1 MGDDKTVLGLTKF
14 EKTLVVILPI
24 ILGGLI
30 GWFIPVIV
38 DWVLTLPIVPME
50 KLFLLIAS
58 FNSMW
63 VSIVAA
69 LIGIIV
75 GIMLTFIIF
84 DENLEVTI
92 SDKNLHLKLGDK
104 ADTIEKKD
112 ISAIYMEN
120 KQLIILG
127 QYSEEL
133 YREVIETKKDTVR
146 EAFKHYQYP
155 WKEKDP
161 FDSDYQRWEGL
172 FLSFNIF
179 VIKIDKLTLI
189 IPNPGTAKTVP
200 SNPEI

>member
-1 MGDDKTVLGLTKF
+1 
-14 EKTLVVILPI
+14 
-24 ILGGLI
+24 
-30 GWFIPVIV
+30 
-38 DWVLTLPIVPME
+38 
-50 KLFLLIAS
+50 LIAS

-127 QYSEEL
+127 QNSEEL

-161 FDSDYQRWEGL
+161 FDSDYQRWVLGHPDFPEKINVLLYVREHALKEDKKKKAKDLRDDLAKLGV
-172 FLSFNIF
+172 
-179 VIKIDKLTLI
+179 VIRDERNAQYVRLANAL
-189 IPNPGTAKTVP
+189 
-200 SNPEI
+200 NPES